1 VPLEDFE
8 LFVHEL
14 EGDSIIHLGE
24 LGIRHKIQESKIT
37 HRSLIFRM
45 HLEGSKRYNLY
56 LRLNKRFSTRLLPLF
71 LHDSSSLLQEISTDD
86 RQTGIFYGVSLF
98 LIFQGIV
105 LWLYFK
111 ERIYAY
117 YIGYVV
123 STLLI
128 MFVSN
133 GTFRLYFPSAFFD
146 EVYFSIYF
154 ILPICFSFVF
164 TSLFDLLN
172 TRILFPK
179 IVWWT
184 WLFILLSLV
193 FSISNAIGFFYVPN
207 YPLIIYRLTTL
218 VVLSYPILF
227 VIICLK
233 TYFLNR
239 NKQALVLIALFSLA
253 LIFMVLFAFLPFI
266 DYRFERFMSFKWMIL
281 FEGAS
286 LMLIKNRDL
295 YLNKIAK
302 IRLLEDLN
310 EPKELVTQ
318 RYLEGLLDERKRIAS
333 NLHDGLSAR
342 ISAFKIQLSG
352 FIFSENQQKEKALN
366 DLDELHQEIRN
377 ASHALSPILLHDKGI
392 KQGLEDFILKIEDS
406 DLELT

>member
-1 VPLEDFE
+1 
-8 LFVHEL
+8 
-14 EGDSIIHLGE
+14 
-24 LGIRHKIQESKIT
+24 
-37 HRSLIFRM
+37 
-45 HLEGSKRYNLY
+45 
-56 LRLNKRFSTRLLPLF
+56 
-71 LHDSSSLLQEISTDD
+71 
-86 RQTGIFYGVSLF
+86 
-98 LIFQGIV
+98 
-105 LWLYFK
+105 
-111 ERIYAY
+111 
-117 YIGYVV
+117 
-123 STLLI
+123 
-128 MFVSN
+128 
-133 GTFRLYFPSAFFD
+133 
-146 EVYFSIYF
+146 
-154 ILPICFSFVF
+154 
-164 TSLFDLLN
+164 
-172 TRILFPK
+172 
-179 IVWWT
+179 VWWT

-310 EPKELVTQ
+310 EQKELVTQ

-377 ASHALSPILLHDKGI
+377 ASHALSPILLHDKRI